1 MQNITTRTIREIAI
15 ESPAA
20 TRIFESH
27 HIDYCCGGRV
37 NFIDACQKAGVDP
50 NIVKRDLEALLDA
63 DTRGESDHAART
75 LSGLIDDILDTHHR
89 FTYNEL
95 DRLQP
100 LMDKVNRVHGD
111 THPELAQMSDLLDAM
126 RNDLLT
132 HMFKEEQVLFP
143 YIKDLESAKLNGMTP
158 RYPPFGTV
166 QHPIRMMMGEHDAV
180 GDMLKEMRSLSGDFA
195 VPEGACP
202 SYQGLLT
209 RLEELER
216 DLHQHIHLE
225 NNVLFPRAAEM
236 EATAFRSH

>member
-63 DTRGESDHAART
+63 DTRGESDHASRT

-111 THPELAQMSDLLDAM
+111 AHPELAKMSDLLDAM
-126 RNDLLT
+126 RNDLLP

-143 YIKDLESAKLNGMTP
+143 YIKDLEYAKLNGMTP

-195 VPEGACP
+195 VPNGACP
-202 SYQGLLT
+202 SYQGLLK

>member
-15 ESPAA
+15 ESPAT

-37 NFIDACQKAGVDP
+37 NFMDACHKAGVDP
-50 NIVKRDLEALLDA
+50 DIVKRDLEALLDA
-63 DTRGESDHAART
+63 DTLGETDYASKT
-75 LSGLIDDILDTHHR
+75 LSELIDHILDTHHR

-100 LMDKVNRVHGD
+100 LMDKVNKVHGD
-111 THPELAQMSDLLDAM
+111 VHPELAKMSDLLDAM
-126 RNDLLT
+126 RDDLLP
-132 HMFKEEQVLFP
+132 HMYKEEQVLFP
-143 YIKDLESAKLNGMTP
+143 YIKDLEYAKLNGMTP

-166 QHPIRMMMGEHDAV
+166 QHPIRMVMGEHDAV
-180 GDMLKEMRSLSGDFA
+180 GDMLKEMRSISGNFA
-195 VPEGACP
+195 VPVGACP

-209 RLEELER
+209 RLEDLER

-236 EATAFRSH
+236 EAAAFRSH

>member
-15 ESPAA
+15 ESPAT

-37 NFIDACQKAGVDP
+37 NFMDACRKAGVDAD
-50 NIVKRDLEALLDA
+50 IVKRDLEAVLVDKSSVEP
-63 DTRGESDHAART
+63 DFSART
-75 LSGLIDDILDTHHR
+75 LSELIDHILDSHHR
-89 FTYNEL
+89 FTYDEL

-100 LMDKVNRVHGD
+100 LMDKVNKVHGD
-111 THPELAQMSDLLDAM
+111 VHPELAKMSDLLDAM
-126 RNDLLT
+126 HSDLLP
-132 HMFKEEQVLFP
+132 HMYKEEQILFP
-143 YIKDLESAKLNGMTP
+143 YIKDLEYAKLNGLTP
-158 RYPPFGTV
+158 RFPPFGTV

-180 GDMLKEMRSLSGDFA
+180 GDMLKEMRAVSGGFA
-195 VPEGACP
+195 VPVGACP

-225 NNVLFPRAAEM
+225 NNVLFPRAAVL
-236 EATAFRSH
+236 EAEAFGSH